1 MTRLVALAALLALAA
16 CGVDGP
22 PKTPASKTGVS
33 VSGEV
38 AVGVSGQ
45 L

>member
-1 MTRLVALAALLALAA
+1 MTRALILTAILALAA

-22 PKTPASKTGVS
+22 PQPPTTQTGVS

>member
-1 MTRLVALAALLALAA
+1 MTRILALAGILALAA

-22 PKTPASKTGVS
+22 PKTPAPKPGVS
-33 VSGEV
+33 VTGEV

>member
-1 MTRLVALAALLALAA
+1 VRTAVLLAVLLTLAA
-16 CGVDGP
+16 CGVDGA
-22 PKTPASKTGVS
+22 PKTPTPDTGVG